1 MAELQSLQGRVYAIT
16 GGSKGMGLRYAR
28 ALNAEG
34 AHVAILARPSAAL
47 DAVAAEIPEA
57 LALPCDVAN
66 LDDVK
71 RAFAAIKDRHGK
83 LHGLINNAGSC
94 LPHTIADA
102 TDQEI
107 HSQVGTNLLGP
118 IYTVRA
124 AVPLMI
130 AAGGGDI
137 INVSSESVRIPFPLL
152 ALYAATKAGLESLTQ
167 GLRQELRPHGI
178 RVMALRVG
186 QVSESSLGTH
196 WQPDRAVEFSQAI
209 VDAGVKDNVPMSPET
224 TASMVLHVLRMPREA
239 NVDLMELRAY

>member
-83 LHGLINNAGSC
+83 LDGLINNWTYQDYLHEGHLREYLREQGVDHIATPLMDHEPTYTGRPIEPMYREVFDPAATHGIDYGRHDYYVYSYVY
-94 LPHTIADA
+94 HVYSDTIRLRA
-102 TDQEI
+102 TQEI
-107 HSQVGTNLLGP
+107 F
-118 IYTVRA
+118 R
-124 AVPLMI
+124 
-130 AAGGGDI
+130 
-137 INVSSESVRIPFPLL
+137 R
-152 ALYAATKAGLESLTQ
+152 
-167 GLRQELRPHGI
+167 
-178 RVMALRVG
+178 
-186 QVSESSLGTH
+186 SLGH
-196 WQPDRAVEFSQAI
+196 S
-209 VDAGVKDNVPMSPET
+209 AGADISYVIY
-224 TASMVLHVLRMPREA
+224 RIGR
-239 NVDLMELRAY
+239 